1 MSQSRRPKGTPVGG
15 QYAEDAH
22 DEAGD
27 SLAGD
32 ADLDELFARAADA
45 FDALAEKVRLM
56 VENEGDK
63 FRSIASRIEVILSS
77 VPTGEPSPCAGCG
90 GNGVQIDDDPES
102 TRQIVSTCDECR
114 GSGRA
119 SLSTPLAPGE
129 DDTCTHS
136 PTCPTE

>member
-1 MSQSRRPKGTPVGG
+1 MDPSAIAS
-15 QYAEDAH
+15 
-22 DEAGD
+22 
-27 SLAGD
+27 
-32 ADLDELFARAADA
+32 ELRTCASASATQRGIFARAADA
-45 FDALAEKVRLM
+45 FDTLVEERDALAAVVEKVRLM

-63 FRSIASRIEVILSS
+63 FRPIASRIEVILSS

-90 GNGVQIDDDPES
+90 GDGVQIDDDPES

-119 SLSTPLAPGE
+119 SLCPPLAPGE